1 VRIIAGCILVLTLA
15 ACAASRPP
23 PDISSTARDNELK
36 QVIDAQSQCFKRE
49 VQDKSLDKVD
59 LNTAALAVQARCITE
74 TQRFKVFAA
83 QNTIDPVT
91 GGIQGY
97 QDRMRQYDD
106 YDLQTIRGLLAL
118 VRTSK

>member
-1 VRIIAGCILVLTLA
+1 MRIIAGCILVLTLA